1 MSPTKVS
8 LLLIAATAAGFA
20 MSAARLAI
28 AAPEKGEIGALG
40 SNHGI
45 LVDPKTFTITKGVSK
60 TDPTAHIVKLGAR
73 EVTNGAVIFRVGDKL
88 YIADANLAQKSL
100 MNAFWDAYDR
110 EKY

>member
-1 MSPTKVS
+1 MSPSKVS
-8 LLLIAATAAGFA
+8 LLLIAAAAVGFGVTASRYAN
-20 MSAARLAI
+20 

-40 SNHGI
+40 PNHGI
-45 LVDPKTFTITKGVSK
+45 VVDPKTFTITKGASK

-88 YIADANLAQKSL
+88 YIADANLSQKSL

-110 EKY
+110 EHY

>member
-1 MSPTKVS
+1 MSPSKVS
-8 LLLIAATAAGFA
+8 LLLAAATAVGFGVTA
-20 MSAARLAI
+20 SHFAI
-28 AAPEKGEIGALG
+28 ASTEKAQIGALG
-40 SNHGI
+40 PNHGI
-45 LVDPKTFTITKGVSK
+45 VVDPKTFTITKGVSK

-110 EKY
+110 EHY